1 VEKVEVNILA
11 VDDIEANLYSLEAL
25 IQEIK
30 VNNHSF
36 DRINI
41 FKAFSGKEAL
51 KIVNEQEIDL
61 ILLDIQMPDMDGF
74 EVFRELKS
82 NNNTEDIP
90 VIFLTA
96 IFLEDEFT
104 EQGFELGAIDYFIK
118 PIDAHQFLNRINLY
132 LKLLSREKELS
143 EINHNLEEL
152 VESKIVKIREQDKL
166 LTQQSRFASMGEMLN
181 MIAHQ
186 WRQPLNAISAS
197 SIKLRMEYELGD
209 FDSKSIINHSSF
221 IEEQTQK
228 MSSTINSFMEFFKP
242 DNEKETFTIKEL
254 MNDINSLVEVQLSS
268 KNISL
273 KFKNEDIEI
282 TSFKKEL
289 ENILLNLI
297 TNSKDALISNK
308 ILNPEI
314 IVTLSKD
321 NSSNT
326 ILSVKDNGGGIPKD
340 IIDNVFDIYF
350 TTKEQGKGTG
360 LGLYMT
366 QRLVEEVLD
375 AHIEVI
381 NEDDGALFSI
391 IFKKQ
396 DS

>member
-1 VEKVEVNILA
+1 MNKVEANILA
-11 VDDIEANLYSLEAL
+11 VDDIAENLFALEAL

-30 VNNHSF
+30 VSSHSF
-36 DRINI
+36 EKINI

-51 KIVNEQEIDL
+51 KIVEEQEIDL

-74 EVFRELKS
+74 EVFRKLKS
-82 NNNTEDIP
+82 NSNTEDIP

-104 EQGFELGAIDYFIK
+104 EQGFELGVIDYFTK

-143 EINHNLEEL
+143 EINHNLEDL
-152 VESKIVKIREQDKL
+152 VESKIEKIREQDKL

-197 SIKLRMEYELGD
+197 SIKLRMQYELGD
-209 FDSKSIINHSSF
+209 FDSNSIIEHSTF

-228 MSSTINSFMEFFKP
+228 MSSTINNFMEFFKP
-242 DNEKETFTIKEL
+242 NNEKETFSINEL
-254 MNDINSLVEVQLSS
+254 MNDIRSLVEAQLVS

-273 KFKNEDIEI
+273 KFKNENIKI

-297 TNSKDALISNK
+297 TNSKDALVSNK
-308 ILNPEI
+308 VENPEI
-314 IVTLSKD
+314 IISLSKESYP
-321 NSSNT
+321 NA
-326 ILSVKDNGGGIPKD
+326 ILSVKDNGGGISKD
-340 IIDNVFDIYF
+340 IIDNIFDIYF

-360 LGLYMT
+360 LGLYMS
-366 QRLVEEVLD
+366 QRLAEEVLD
-375 AHIEVI
+375 GHMKVV
-381 NEDDGALFSI
+381 NEDDGAVFYITINQALV
-391 IFKKQ
+391 
-396 DS
+396 